1 MKRKSIWGKPWEK
14 VIEKMSLFFAAKKNG
29 TTVQKQGQ
37 SNLDD
42 SLAGFQLRQV
52 ELQLAKLRL
61 QEERFEQGIA
71 RSNYIVE
78 EVLPLIS
85 STMTL
90 LKQSIDVTSQVV
102 AAAVATNAGTSN
114 EIKDSSNGTHS
125 QPIKYLRNEKVRLD
139 NLNLMLNDFFER
151 LHEKRDVLKNW
162 AQEAVPPRL
171 G

>member
-1 MKRKSIWGKPWEK
+1 MMKKSLWGKQWEK
-14 VIEKMSLFFAAKKNG
+14 VSEKMILLFAAKKSG
-29 TTVQKQGQ
+29 PSTHETGQ
-37 SNLDD
+37 ANLDD

-85 STMTL
+85 TTMTL

-102 AAAVATNAGTSN
+102 TVADTDNGNDAENIAAKFSGRPVR
-114 EIKDSSNGTHS
+114 
-125 QPIKYLRNEKVRLD
+125 YLRNEKVRLES
-139 NLNLMLNDFFER
+139 LNLMLNDFFER
-151 LHEKRDVLKNW
+151 LYEKRDVLKNW
-162 AQEAVPPRL
+162 AQEVVPPRL

>member
-1 MKRKSIWGKPWEK
+1 MSKRSIWGKQWEK
-14 VIEKMSLFFAAKKNG
+14 VVEKISFLSAAQSPVSSTHKA
-29 TTVQKQGQ
+29 GQ
-37 SNLDD
+37 AHLDD

-85 STMTL
+85 TTMSL
-90 LKQSIDVTSQVV
+90 LKQSIDVTSQVAM
-102 AAAVATNAGTSN
+102 AADTAPLKG
-114 EIKDSSNGTHS
+114 S
-125 QPIKYLRNEKVRLD
+125 QEAADRFSELTRRPVRVLRNEKVRLE

-151 LHEKRDVLKNW
+151 LYEKRDVLKNW

>member
-1 MKRKSIWGKPWEK
+1 MGNRSIWGKQWEK
-14 VIEKMSLFFAAKKNG
+14 VVKKSSFLSAAQPQASSTHK
-29 TTVQKQGQ
+29 VGQ
-37 SNLDD
+37 ANLDD

-71 RSNYIVE
+71 RSNYVVE

-85 STMTL
+85 TTMTL
-90 LKQSIDVTSQVV
+90 LKQSIDVTSRVV
-102 AAAVATNAGTSN
+102 MAADADNLTGSQEVADTFSELTRR
-114 EIKDSSNGTHS
+114 
-125 QPIKYLRNEKVRLD
+125 PVKYLRNEKVRLE

-151 LHEKRDVLKNW
+151 LYEKRDVLKNW

>member
-1 MKRKSIWGKPWEK
+1 MMKKSLWGKQWEK
-14 VIEKMSLFFAAKKNG
+14 VILLFAAKTPG
-29 TTVQKQGQ
+29 PSTHETGQ
-37 SNLDD
+37 ANLDD

-85 STMTL
+85 TTMTL

-102 AAAVATNAGTSN
+102 TVADT
-114 EIKDSSNGTHS
+114 DNGNDAKNIS
-125 QPIKYLRNEKVRLD
+125 AKFSGRPVRYLRNEKVRLES
-139 NLNLMLNDFFER
+139 LNLMLNDFFER
-151 LHEKRDVLKNW
+151 LYEKRDVLKNW
-162 AQEAVPPRL
+162 AQEVVPPRL

>member
-1 MKRKSIWGKPWEK
+1 MSKRAILGKQWEK
-14 VIEKMSLFFAAKKNG
+14 VVEKISFLSAAQHPASTTKKA
-29 TTVQKQGQ
+29 GQ
-37 SNLDD
+37 ANLDD

-71 RSNYIVE
+71 RSNYIVD

-85 STMTL
+85 TTMTL
-90 LKQSIDVTSQVV
+90 LKQSIDVTTQVAM
-102 AAAVATNAGTSN
+102 AADTDN
-114 EIKDSSNGTHS
+114 IKDRQDVSDTFSDLTRK
-125 QPIKYLRNEKVRLD
+125 PVRYLRNEKLRLE

-151 LHEKRDVLKNW
+151 LYEKRDVLKNW